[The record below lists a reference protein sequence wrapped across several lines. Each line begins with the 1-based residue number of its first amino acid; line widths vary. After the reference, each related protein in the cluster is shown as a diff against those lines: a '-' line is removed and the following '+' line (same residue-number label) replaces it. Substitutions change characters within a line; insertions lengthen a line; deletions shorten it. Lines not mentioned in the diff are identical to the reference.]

1 MQANLSGA
9 AVTVESEMTE
19 SSNHGFRVMA
29 APTPEGL
36 AELRQLRE
44 QLWAT
49 EGWAIGLDMKGL
61 QRTWNVFHAN
71 WTFLDSMIGRFKSDS
86 AFAMNIADRS
96 RDQPNLDRFLDALDV
111 ALHNFIASAATLGD
125 HTRRIAQNRASG
137 DAWGKYQSEV
147 DRVFAD
153 SSRSRFVK
161 DLRNYMLHRTL
172 PLTAGSF
179 KYEKDGPFTHAI
191 TLYVPSLRQWDGW
204 NPLAR
209 GYLESVGEE
218 LDLHECLVAY
228 YRDTRVFQKW
238 FGRYVHDVNRRAL
251 DEAQEL
257 ADRGNEMVG
266 PIEKLLDG
274 PLEGEIEIPYISGSF
289 RKGR

>member
-1 MQANLSGA
+1 
-9 AVTVESEMTE
+9 MTE
-19 SSNHGFRVMA
+19 SSDRGFRVTA
-29 APTPEGL
+29 APIPAGL
-36 AELRQLRE
+36 SELRNLRQ

-49 EGWAIGLDMKGL
+49 EGWAIGLDMKSL

-86 AFAMNIADRS
+86 TFAMDIAGTS
-96 RDQPNLDRFLDALDV
+96 RNQPKLDRFLDHLDV

-125 HTRRIAQNRASG
+125 HTRRIARNRVAG
-137 DAWGKYQSEV
+137 DAWLKYQSEV

-153 SSRSRFVK
+153 APRSRFVK

-172 PLTAGSF
+172 PLAAGSF
-179 KYEKDGPFTHAI
+179 RYEKDGPFTQAI
-191 TLYVPSLRQWDGW
+191 TLYVPSMRDWDGW
-204 NPLAR
+204 KPLVR
-209 GYLESVGEE
+209 EYLDNVGEE
-218 LDLHECLVAY
+218 LDLHECLATY
-228 YRDTRVFQKW
+228 FEDTRRFQKW
-238 FGRYVHDVNRRAL
+238 FGRYVYGVNRRTL

-266 PIEKLLDG
+266 PIEKLLDR

-289 RKGR
+289 RKSRRPPSSTSARRLSLD